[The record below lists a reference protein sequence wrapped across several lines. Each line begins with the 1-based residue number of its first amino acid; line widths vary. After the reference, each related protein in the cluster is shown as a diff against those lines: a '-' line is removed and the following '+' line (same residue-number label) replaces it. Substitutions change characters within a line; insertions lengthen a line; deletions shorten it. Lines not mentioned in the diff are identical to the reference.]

1 MNRSVFLILAGALT
15 CASGT
20 TRLPSQ
26 KIETNDDARAVLQGD
41 HALMQ
46 AFAGTD
52 TAGVDQLLDKDFV
65 WIDSNGRI
73 QTRAQVLEHLP
84 TPANAGVEV
93 QERTYGESAV
103 VRANQGRVQVVRV
116 WAKRGLGW
124 KVVLYQEVT
133 LALKSEPPWGSGK
146 EASDCENPCK
156 KIPFQPETPS
166 EQEVIASWQGV
177 MRSMAANDADAYAP
191 LIADEFT
198 ATDTHHDRAYTKAD
212 RLAQIQKQKQTGAHT
227 ALPALISAS
236 MFDFGETVLMI
247 AREQRTNAKAYF
259 NSRMWVKRGGRW
271 QMLFSM
277 NTRIE

>member
-1 MNRSVFLILAGALT
+1 MNRSVFLILAGALA

-73 QTRAQVLEHLP
+73 QTGAQVLEHLP

-116 WAKRGLGW
+116 WAKRGPGW

-133 LALKSEPPWGSGK
+133 LALKSEPPMGSGT

-259 NSRMWVKRGGRW
+259 NSRMWLKRDGRW

>member
-1 MNRSVFLILAGALT
+1 MNRSVFLILAGALA

-20 TRLPSQ
+20 STLASQ
-26 KIETNDDARAVLQGD
+26 KIEKTDDDRAVLQAD

-46 AFAGTD
+46 VFAGTD
-52 TAGVDQLLDKDFV
+52 RAGADHLLDKDFV

-73 QTRAQVLEHLP
+73 QTRAEVLEHLP
-84 TPANAGVEV
+84 TPANAGVDV

-103 VRANQGRVQVVRV
+103 VRGNQGRVQVVRV
-116 WAKRGLGW
+116 WAKRGPGW

-133 LALKSEPPWGSGK
+133 LSLKSEPPMGSGT
-146 EASDCENPCK
+146 EASDCQNPCK
-156 KIPFQPETPS
+156 KIPFQPQTPS

>member
-1 MNRSVFLILAGALT
+1 MNRSVFLILAGALA

-20 TRLPSQ
+20 STLASQ
-26 KIETNDDARAVLQGD
+26 KIEKTDDDRAVLQAD

-46 AFAGTD
+46 VFAGTD
-52 TAGVDQLLDKDFV
+52 RAGADHLLDKDFV

-73 QTRAQVLEHLP
+73 QTRAEVLEHLP
-84 TPANAGVEV
+84 TPANAGVDV

-103 VRANQGRVQVVRV
+103 VRGNQGRVQVVRV
-116 WAKRGLGW
+116 WAKRGPGW

-133 LALKSEPPWGSGK
+133 LSLKSEPPMGSGT
-146 EASDCENPCK
+146 EASGCQNPCK
-156 KIPFQPETPS
+156 KIPFQPQTPS

>member
-1 MNRSVFLILAGALT
+1 MNRSVFLILAGTLA

-20 TRLPSQ
+20 TRLASQ
-26 KIETNDDARAVLQGD
+26 KVETNDDARTVLQAD

-52 TAGVDQLLDKDFV
+52 KGVDQLLDKDFV

-73 QTRAQVLEHLP
+73 QTRVQVLEHLP

-93 QERTYGESAV
+93 QESTYGESAV
-103 VRANQGRVQVVRV
+103 VRANQGRVQVVHV
-116 WAKRGLGW
+116 WAKRGPGW

-133 LALKSEPPWGSGK
+133 LALKSEPPRGSGT

-212 RLAQIQKQKQTGAHT
+212 RLAQIQKQKQTGVHA
-227 ALPALISAS
+227 APPALISAS

-259 NSRMWVKRGGRW
+259 NSRMWLKRDGRW

>member
-1 MNRSVFLILAGALT
+1 MNRSVFLILAGALA

-20 TRLPSQ
+20 TTLASQ
-26 KIETNDDARAVLQGD
+26 KIEQTDNDRAVLQAD

-52 TAGVDQLLDKDFV
+52 RAGADQLLDRDFV

-73 QTRAQVLEHLP
+73 QTRAEVLEHLP

-103 VRANQGRVQVVRV
+103 VRGNQGRVQVVRV
-116 WAKRGLGW
+116 WAKRGPGW

-133 LALKSEPPWGSGK
+133 LTLKSEPLMGSGT
-146 EASDCENPCK
+146 EASDCQNPCK
-156 KIPFQPETPS
+156 KIPFQPQTPS

-259 NSRMWVKRGGRW
+259 NSRMWVKRGDRW